1 MPIPDKE
8 LGTEFP
14 DGEIIFRQGDA
25 ADCLYFIQSGKVVI
39 YQEKD
44 GKDDPLAELGKGD
57 SFGDMGVFM
66 GPIRT
71 ESARSLGGTRVITAD
86 YKFVLKKFRDDP
98 SFAFQ
103 IIKTMAQRDRART
116 EEQEKTLETLHL
128 HEEELAAQNLEL
140 REDRHTLEKSRD
152 RYAELYDFAPV
163 GYIDVDETG
172 IIRGIN
178 LTGAAMLGTERQ
190 DLLGL
195 PFASFF
201 TQENQDVYRDHLLE
215 CKRSSEGAINEMLLN
230 TMKGVPTKVQ
240 IFSYPKQVS
249 GQVVYRTVMTDFTTW
264 KQTDED
270 WQSALSTNEEKG
282 KTE

>member
-1 MPIPDKE
+1 
-8 LGTEFP
+8 
-14 DGEIIFRQGDA
+14 
-25 ADCLYFIQSGKVVI
+25 
-39 YQEKD
+39 
-44 GKDDPLAELGKGD
+44 
-57 SFGDMGVFM
+57 
-66 GPIRT
+66 
-71 ESARSLGGTRVITAD
+71 
-86 YKFVLKKFRDDP
+86 
-98 SFAFQ
+98 
-103 IIKTMAQRDRART
+103 MAQRDRART
-116 EEQEKTLETLHL
+116 EEQEKTLETLQL
-128 HEEELAAQNLEL
+128 HEEKLTAQNLEL

-152 RYAELYDFAPV
+152 RYADLYDLAPV

-230 TMKGVPTKVQ
+230 TKKGVPTKVQ

>member
-8 LGTEFP
+8 LGTVFP

-44 GKDDPLAELGKGD
+44 GKEVPLAELGKGD

-71 ESARSLGGTRVITAD
+71 ESARSLGGVRVITAD

-103 IIKTMAQRDRART
+103 IINTMAQRDRTRT
-116 EEQEKTLETLHL
+116 EEQEKTVEGLNLQQ
-128 HEEELAAQNLEL
+128 EELTAQNREL
-140 REDRHTLEKSRD
+140 KDAGQAAGESRD
-152 RYAELYDFAPV
+152 KSVDYYDFAPV
-163 GYIDVDETG
+163 GAIDLDEDG

-178 LTGAAMLGTERQ
+178 RSGTAMLGAGRQ

-195 PFASFF
+195 SFASFVP
-201 TQENQDVYRDHLLE
+201 QENQDEYRNHLLE
-215 CKRSSEGAINEMLLN
+215 CRRSSEGVVTELLLN
-230 TMKGVPTKVQ
+230 TRKGVPTKVQ
-240 IFSYPKQVS
+240 IFSYPKQDPDR
-249 GQVVYRTVMTDFTTW
+249 VVYRTLMTELASRQ
-264 KQTDED
+264 QTEED
-270 WQSALSTNEEKG
+270 SAGS
-282 KTE
+282 

>member
-1 MPIPDKE
+1 MPDKD
-8 LGTEFP
+8 LGKAFN

-44 GKDDPLAELGKGD
+44 GKEVPLAELGKGD

-71 ESARSLGGTRVITAD
+71 ESARSLGGARVITAD

-103 IIKTMAQRDRART
+103 IINTMAQRDRTRT
-116 EEQEKTLETLHL
+116 EEQEKTLEGLHL
-128 HEEELAAQNLEL
+128 QQEELTTQNRELKDAGQAAGE
-140 REDRHTLEKSRD
+140 SRD
-152 RYAELYDFAPV
+152 KSVDYYDFAPV
-163 GYIDVDETG
+163 GAIDLDEDG

-178 LTGAAMLGTERQ
+178 RSGTAMLGAGRQ

-195 PFASFF
+195 SFASFVP
-201 TQENQDVYRDHLLE
+201 QENQDEYRNHLLE
-215 CKRSSEGAINEMLLN
+215 CKRSSEGVVTELLLN
-230 TMKGVPTKVQ
+230 TRKGVPTKVQ
-240 IFSYPKQVS
+240 IFSYPKQDPDR
-249 GQVVYRTVMTDFTTW
+249 VVYRTLMTELASRQ
-264 KQTDED
+264 QTEED
-270 WQSALSTNEEKG
+270 SAGS
-282 KTE
+282 